1 MDFLVKYTVLI
12 YNNILVHFVH
22 WYVFFFFWSFSLILQ
37 NLTHLSFPLLIF
49 DPLQDVVNDAT
60 SGGVVEKCIFVVDD
74 ETGVKQT
81 G

>member
-1 MDFLVKYTVLI
+1 MY
-12 YNNILVHFVH
+12 
-22 WYVFFFFWSFSLILQ
+22 FFKNFFWSFSLILQ

-49 DPLQDVVNDAT
+49 DPLEDVVNDAT